1 MRKVLKCNY
10 HMKSC
15 LPTILLFSMAIILA
29 SCVEIKKQSLYGRRS
44 LKKALLWA
52 QQDSIRVADSL
63 ANALIVADLVDETL
77 QDSLAIP
84 EEEILT
90 EEDTKDKCYI
100 IMGTFTN
107 PENAKRL
114 AEQYR
119 NEGYQSTIIRRTNSS
134 GNILDMV
141 SIKTFNNYN
150 EALRYIQEFHS
161 TVNSSAY
168 LYSNR

>member
-1 MRKVLKCNY
+1 M
-10 HMKSC
+10 
-15 LPTILLFSMAIILA
+15 
-29 SCVEIKKQSLYGRRS
+29 
-44 LKKALLWA
+44 
-52 QQDSIRVADSL
+52 

-77 QDSLAIP
+77 QESLAIP

-90 EEDTKDKCYI
+90 EEDTKGKCNI
-100 IMGTFTN
+100 IVGTFTN
-107 PENAKRL
+107 PENAKRF

-161 TVNSSAY
+161 TVDPSAY
-168 LYSNR
+168 LYSN